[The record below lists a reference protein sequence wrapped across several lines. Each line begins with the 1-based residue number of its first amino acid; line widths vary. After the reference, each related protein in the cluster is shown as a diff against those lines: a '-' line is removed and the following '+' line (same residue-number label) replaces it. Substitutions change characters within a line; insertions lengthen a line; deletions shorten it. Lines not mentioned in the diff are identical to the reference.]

1 MAPVTASTPAPR
13 TGNLPWHL
21 TTMSTMSKVI
31 PSRLSS
37 ERRGL
42 PEKRAHIRQCRRTSK
57 SHTEDKGDR
66 AVDVDVDASACGPEK
81 RTGRGRSQ
89 GSGSYK
95 APPTLPVNRSAP
107 APAEELNTELGPITA
122 LGIRFRATE
131 RALIHL
137 LTEDRRA
144 LEGELL
150 AKHDPVDSSG
160 RRRIADELR
169 AFDRRWRDK
178 VDRAMA
184 VVEREMP
191 LWILEDIT
199 IREGWVAPLAA
210 NKGRVGEQDG
220 DRGGKM
226 PPFSSSRGLGGS
238 L

>member
-1 MAPVTASTPAPR
+1 MPAPR

-21 TTMSTMSKVI
+21 TTMGTMTKVI

-57 SHTEDKGDR
+57 GHTEDKGDR

-95 APPTLPVNRSAP
+95 APLTLPVNRSAP
-107 APAEELNTELGPITA
+107 APAEELNPELGLITA
-122 LGIRFRATE
+122 LGIRTGARS
-131 RALIHL
+131 R
-137 LTEDRRA
+137 
-144 LEGELL
+144 L
-150 AKHDPVDSSG
+150 AEHDPVDLSG

-169 AFDRRWRDK
+169 AFDRRWRNK

-191 LWILEDIT
+191 LWVLEEFT
-199 IREGWVAPLAA
+199 IHEGWVAPPAA
-210 NKGRVGEQDG
+210 NKGWVE

-226 PPFSSSRGLGGS
+226 PPFSSSHGLGGS